1 MLYDSDNE
9 WANANAT
16 TWTNHTNNGEW
27 GKQGPEGRR
36 LYRRGYTEWSRSG
49 QYMWGKEMRGG
60 TGRST
65 GGCEVL
71 LMFQK
76 LMSSQVFI
84 TLNIWMRGPCQTQW
98 WQYVMNHG
106 YNQSLLSTWV
116 PAPPPIKQWGDVMNR
131 QFTEATAWTDNKH
144 IQSKKCSIR
153 DRNNKVSLYTQP
165 MGKDSKFHNTSI
177 GDEADPKKAVN

>member
-131 QFTEATAWTDNKH
+131 QFTEQQPERTTSTSNQRNVALEIEIIKYHFIPNQWAK
-144 IQSKKCSIR
+144 IQNFIIP
-153 DRNNKVSLYTQP
+153 V
-165 MGKDSKFHNTSI
+165 
-177 GDEADPKKAVN
+177 